1 MTSIILYAQFQVSE
15 FSTLQYCVFCK
26 CRKQSTITL
35 PYGTEYY
42 YFTLRKQSTITSPY
56 ENRVLLLYLT
66 QTLLRDFNV
75 TLGTAGIFI
84 PTIGNKSLHE
94 NSNGNGVHRLC
105 ASNIWLLGAQC
116 SHTHKF
122 INIPGRFLMDSLL
135 NWSCNDRQEM
145 AFKYTW
151 CPTFR
156 GFHRDI
162 GHYTVV

>member
-35 PYGTEYY
+35 PYGTEYYYFTLRKQSTIALPYENRVLLLYLTETEYY

-135 NWSCNDRQEM
+135 N
-145 AFKYTW
+145 
-151 CPTFR
+151 
-156 GFHRDI
+156 
-162 GHYTVV
+162 